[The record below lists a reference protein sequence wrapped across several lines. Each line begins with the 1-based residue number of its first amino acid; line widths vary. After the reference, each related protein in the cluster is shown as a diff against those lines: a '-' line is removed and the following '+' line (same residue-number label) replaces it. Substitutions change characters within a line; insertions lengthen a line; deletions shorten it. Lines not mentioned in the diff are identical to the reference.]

1 MKYIYG
7 TILTLTAMLLTLT
20 GCTSES
26 IGQESAQSQRLLI
39 DATVGK
45 GGATRTVTT
54 DLQSTSIVVGGS
66 VGAFIYRN
74 GETAPAPAALLETSI
89 EFADFG
95 VSKPYGYTNK
105 KLSSISGTSRLY
117 STAQPIFPEK
127 GSGDQLKVD
136 IYAYAP
142 HNADYTSLTTAQ
154 TFTVKT
160 DQSKE
165 ADYIA
170 SDLLYAKQ
178 TDVARANNGTGFKE
192 VPLTFDHKL
201 TKLIIE
207 LEQGDG
213 TGSLDGATVDLI
225 NVGTTGTIDLTDGTV
240 TISNNNNAQ
249 TGTVKVFKYG
259 YKKNADGTETAD
271 NTCKKGAAIIY
282 PHTAAELAN
291 AKVKITMSNGTTT
304 YTAKLAT
311 TNITKLDAKNSYT
324 YKVRVSADGISFS
337 AAISPW
343 TEEAE
348 RSVVSDLQ

>member
-26 IGQESAQSQRLLI
+26 IGQETAQSQRLLI

-54 DLQSTSIVVGGS
+54 DLQSTSIVEGGS
-66 VGAFIYRN
+66 VGAFIYRK
-74 GETAPAPAALLETSI
+74 GETAPAAPEETSI
-89 EFADFG
+89 ELDDDFG
-95 VSKPYGYTNK
+95 DSKDYGYTNK
-105 KLSSISGTSRLY
+105 ELSSISGTNRLY

-127 GSGDQLKVD
+127 GTGDKLKVD

-142 HNADYTSLTTAQ
+142 YKAAYTSLTEQ
-154 TFTVKT
+154 FFTVKT

-178 TDVARANNGTGFKE
+178 TDVARANNGTGFK
-192 VPLTFDHKL
+192 VVDLTFDHKL

-213 TGSLDGATVDLI
+213 ISSLDGATVDLI
-225 NVGTTGTIDLTDGTV
+225 NVGTTGKINLQTGAV
-240 TISNNNNAQ
+240 TINNSGIAQ
-249 TGTVKVFKYG
+249 TGTVNVFKYG
-259 YKKNADGTETAD
+259 YKTDAEGNETPD
-271 NTCKKGAAIIY
+271 NTCKEGAAIIY

-291 AKVKITMSNGTTT
+291 AKVRVNMPGGTTT

-324 YKVRVSADGISFS
+324 YKVRVSAQGISFS

-348 RSVVSDLQ
+348 RPVVSDLQ

>member
-20 GCTSES
+20 GCNSES
-26 IGQESAQSQRLLI
+26 TGQETDQPQRLLI

-45 GGATRTVTT
+45 GGATRTVNT

-66 VGAFIYRN
+66 VGAFIYRK
-74 GETAPAPAALLETSI
+74 GTTVETAPAEDDI
-89 EFADFG
+89 ENPGQTKAG
-95 VSKPYGYTNK
+95 YGYTNK

-117 STAQPIFPEK
+117 STAQPIFPEN
-127 GSGDQLKVD
+127 GTGDLLNVD
-136 IYAYAP
+136 IYVYAP
-142 HNADYTSLTTAQ
+142 YDAAYTSLTTQ
-154 TFTVKT
+154 LFTVKD
-160 DQSKE
+160 DQSKD

-178 TDVARANNGTGFKE
+178 TDVARANNSTGFKE

-225 NVGTTGTIDLTDGTV
+225 NVGTTGTIDLQTGAV
-240 TISNNNNAQ
+240 SINNSGSAQ

-259 YKKNADGTETAD
+259 YKKNADGIETAD

-291 AKVKITMSNGTTT
+291 AKVKITMSDGTTT

-311 TNITKLDAKNSYT
+311 TNITELDAKNSYT
-324 YKVRVSADGISFS
+324 YKVRVSADGITFS

-348 RSVVSDLQ
+348 RPVVSDLQ

>member
-20 GCTSES
+20 GCNSES
-26 IGQESAQSQRLLI
+26 TGQETAQSQRLLI

-45 GGATRTVTT
+45 GGATRTVNT

-66 VGAFIYRN
+66 VGAFIYRK
-74 GETAPAPAALLETSI
+74 GTTVETAPAEDDI
-89 EFADFG
+89 ENPGQTKAG
-95 VSKPYGYTNK
+95 YGYTNK

-117 STAQPIFPEK
+117 STAQPIFPEN
-127 GSGDQLKVD
+127 GTGDLLNVD
-136 IYAYAP
+136 IYVYAP
-142 HNADYTSLTTAQ
+142 YDAAYTSLTTQ
-154 TFTVKT
+154 LFTVKD

-170 SDLLYAKQ
+170 SDLLYAKKAN
-178 TDVARANNGTGFKE
+178 VARISAASGFQD
-192 VPLTFDHKL
+192 VPLTFDHML

-225 NVGTTGTIDLTDGTV
+225 NVGTTGTIDLQTGAV
-240 TISNNNNAQ
+240 SINNSGSAQ

-259 YKKNADGTETAD
+259 YKKNADDTETAD
-271 NTCKKGAAIIY
+271 NTCTKGAVVVY

-291 AKVKITMSNGTTT
+291 AKVRIKMPGGTTT
-304 YTAKLAT
+304 YTASLAT
-311 TNITKLDAKNSYT
+311 TNITELDAKNSYT

-348 RSVVSDLQ
+348 RPVVSDLQ

>member
-26 IGQESAQSQRLLI
+26 IGQETAQSQRLLI

-54 DLQSTSIVVGGS
+54 DLQSTSIVEGGS
-66 VGAFIYRN
+66 VGAFIYRK
-74 GETAPAPAALLETSI
+74 GETAPAAPEETSI

-95 VSKPYGYTNK
+95 DSKDYGYTNK
-105 KLSSISGTSRLY
+105 ELSSISGTNRLY

-127 GSGDQLKVD
+127 GSGDKLKVD

-142 HNADYTSLTTAQ
+142 YNAAYTSLTEQ
-154 TFTVKT
+154 TFTVKA

-170 SDLLYAKQ
+170 SDLLYANK
-178 TDVARANNGTGFKE
+178 TDVARANNGTGFK
-192 VPLTFDHKL
+192 VVDLTFDHKL

-213 TGSLDGATVDLI
+213 ISSLDGATVELI
-225 NVGTTGTIDLTDGTV
+225 NVGTTGKINLQTGTV
-240 TISNNNNAQ
+240 TISNSTNAQ

-259 YKKNADGTETAD
+259 YKTDAEGNETVD

-291 AKVKITMSNGTTT
+291 AKVQITMPGAT

-311 TNITKLDAKNSYT
+311 TNITQLDAKNSYT
-324 YKVRVSADGISFS
+324 YKVRVSAEGISFS
-337 AAISPW
+337 ATISPW

>member
-26 IGQESAQSQRLLI
+26 IGQETAQSQRLLI

-54 DLQSTSIVVGGS
+54 DLQSTRIVEGGS
-66 VGAFIYRN
+66 VGAFIYRK
-74 GETAPAPAALLETSI
+74 GETAPAAPLETSI

-95 VSKPYGYTNK
+95 DSKDYGYTNK
-105 KLSSISGTSRLY
+105 ELSSISGTSRLY

-127 GSGDQLKVD
+127 GTGDQLKVD

-142 HNADYTSLTTAQ
+142 YDAAYTSLTTAQ
-154 TFTVKT
+154 TFTVKA

-178 TDVARANNGTGFKE
+178 TDVARANNGTGIK
-192 VPLTFDHKL
+192 VVDLTFDHKL

-207 LEQGDG
+207 LEKGDG
-213 TGSLDGATVDLI
+213 ISSLDGATVELI
-225 NVGTTGTIDLTDGTV
+225 NVGTTGKINLQTGAV
-240 TISNNNNAQ
+240 TINNSGSAQ
-249 TGTVKVFKYG
+249 TGTVNVFKYG
-259 YKKNADGTETAD
+259 YKKNAAGTETAD
-271 NTCKKGAAIIY
+271 NTCKEGAAIIY
-282 PHTAAELAN
+282 PHTAAELAD
-291 AKVKITMSNGTTT
+291 AKVKITMSGGTTT

-311 TNITKLDAKNSYT
+311 TNITQLAAKNSYT
-324 YKVRVSADGISFS
+324 YKVRVSAEGISFS

>member
-7 TILTLTAMLLTLT
+7 TILTLTVMLLTLT
-20 GCTSES
+20 GCNSES
-26 IGQESAQSQRLLI
+26 TGQETVQPQRLLI

-54 DLQSTSIVVGGS
+54 DLQSTSIVEGGS
-66 VGAFIYRN
+66 VGAFIYRK
-74 GETAPAPAALLETSI
+74 GTTVETAPAEDDI
-89 EFADFG
+89 ENPGQTKA
-95 VSKPYGYTNK
+95 SYGYTNK
-105 KLSSISGTSRLY
+105 KLSSISGTNRLY

-142 HNADYTSLTTAQ
+142 YDAAYSSLTTQIFA
-154 TFTVKT
+154 VKD

-165 ADYIA
+165 TDYIA

-178 TDVARANNGTGFKE
+178 TGVARANDGTGFKE
-192 VPLTFDHKL
+192 VPLTFDHML

-213 TGSLDGATVDLI
+213 TGSLAGATVELI
-225 NVGTTGTIDLTDGTV
+225 NVGTTGTIKLTDGTV
-240 TISNNNNAQ
+240 TINNSGSAQ
-249 TGTVKVFKYG
+249 TGTVSVFKYG
-259 YKKNADGTETAD
+259 YKKNADDTETAD
-271 NTCKKGAAIIY
+271 NTCTKGAVVVY

-291 AKVKITMSNGTTT
+291 AKVRIKMPGGTTT
-304 YTAKLAT
+304 YTASLAT
-311 TNITKLDAKNSYT
+311 TNITELDAKNSYT
-324 YKVRVSADGISFS
+324 YKVRVSADGITFS

-348 RSVVSDLQ
+348 RPVVSDLQ

>member
-26 IGQESAQSQRLLI
+26 IGQETAQSQRLLI

-45 GGATRTVTT
+45 GGATRTVNT
-54 DLQSTSIVVGGS
+54 DLQSTRIVEGGS
-66 VGAFIYRN
+66 VGAFIYRK
-74 GETAPAPAALLETSI
+74 GYTEPAAPPAPEETSI

-95 VSKPYGYTNK
+95 QSKNYGYTNK
-105 KLSSISGTSRLY
+105 ELSSISGTNRLY

-127 GSGDQLKVD
+127 GSGDELKVD

-142 HNADYTSLTTAQ
+142 YDATYTSLTTQ
-154 TFTVKT
+154 TFKVKT

-178 TDVARANNGTGFKE
+178 TDVARADNGTGFK
-192 VPLTFDHKL
+192 VVDLIFVHKL

-213 TGSLDGATVDLI
+213 ISSLDGATVDLI
-225 NVGTTGTIDLTDGTV
+225 NVGTKGTINLQTGAVSST
-240 TISNNNNAQ
+240 Q
-249 TGTVKVFKYG
+249 TGTVRVFKYG
-259 YKKNADGTETAD
+259 FKTDADGNETAD
-271 NTCKKGAAIIY
+271 NTCIKGAAIIY

-291 AKVKITMSNGTTT
+291 AKVRVNMPGSTTT

-324 YKVRVSADGISFS
+324 YKVRVSAEGISFS

>member
-26 IGQESAQSQRLLI
+26 IGQETAQSQRLLI

-54 DLQSTSIVVGGS
+54 DLQSTSIVEGGS
-66 VGAFIYRN
+66 VGAFIYRK
-74 GETAPAPAALLETSI
+74 GESAAAAPLETSI

-95 VSKPYGYTNK
+95 QSKNYGYTNK
-105 KLSSISGTSRLY
+105 KLSSISGTTRLY
-117 STAQPIFPEK
+117 STAQPIFPENGTNEQK
-127 GSGDQLKVD
+127 KVD

-142 HNADYTSLTTAQ
+142 YNAAYTSLTTAQ
-154 TFTVKT
+154 TFTVKD

-240 TISNNNNAQ
+240 TISNSNNAQ

-259 YKKNADGTETAD
+259 YKKNADDTETAD

>member
-26 IGQESAQSQRLLI
+26 IGQETAQSQRLLI

-45 GGATRTVTT
+45 GGATRTVNT
-54 DLQSTSIVVGGS
+54 DLQSTRIVEGGS
-66 VGAFIYRN
+66 VGAFIYRK
-74 GETAPAPAALLETSI
+74 GTTVETAPAEDDI
-89 EFADFG
+89 ENPGQTKAG
-95 VSKPYGYTNK
+95 YGYTNK

-117 STAQPIFPEK
+117 STTQPIFPEN
-127 GSGDQLKVD
+127 GTGDLLNVD
-136 IYAYAP
+136 IYVYAP
-142 HNADYTSLTTAQ
+142 YDAAYTSLTTQ
-154 TFTVKT
+154 LFTVKD

-178 TDVARANNGTGFKE
+178 TDVARANNSTGFKE

-213 TGSLDGATVDLI
+213 TGSLAGATVDLI
-225 NVGTTGTIDLTDGTV
+225 NVGTTGTIDLQTGAV
-240 TISNNNNAQ
+240 SINNSGSAQ

-259 YKKNADGTETAD
+259 YKKNADDTETAD
-271 NTCKKGAAIIY
+271 NTCTKGAAIIY
-282 PHTAAELAN
+282 PHTAAELAD

-311 TNITKLDAKNSYT
+311 TNITKLDASNVYS
-324 YKVRVSADGISFS
+324 YKVRVSAEGVRLMTTIQ
-337 AAISPW
+337 PW
-343 TEEAE
+343 QNGTEKADNA
-348 RSVVSDLQ
+348 SID

>member
-26 IGQESAQSQRLLI
+26 IGQETAQSQRLLI

-54 DLQSTSIVVGGS
+54 DLQSTSIVEGGS
-66 VGAFIYRN
+66 VGAFIYRK
-74 GETAPAPAALLETSI
+74 GETAPAAPEETSI

-95 VSKPYGYTNK
+95 DSKDYGYTNK
-105 KLSSISGTSRLY
+105 ELSSISGTNRLY

-142 HNADYTSLTTAQ
+142 YKAAYTSLTEQ
-154 TFTVKT
+154 LFTVKT
-160 DQSKE
+160 DQSKD

-178 TDVARANNGTGFKE
+178 TDVARANDGTGFKE

-213 TGSLDGATVDLI
+213 ISSLDGATVDLI
-225 NVGTTGTIDLTDGTV
+225 NVVTTGKINLQTGAVSST
-240 TISNNNNAQ
+240 Q
-249 TGTVKVFKYG
+249 TGTVNVFKYG
-259 YKKNADGTETAD
+259 YKTDAEGNETPD
-271 NTCKKGAAIIY
+271 NTCKQGAAIIY
-282 PHTAAELAN
+282 PHTAAELAD
-291 AKVKITMSNGTTT
+291 AKVKITMPGSTTT

-311 TNITKLDAKNSYT
+311 TKITKLDAKNSYT
-324 YKVRVSADGISFS
+324 YKVRVSAEGISFS

-348 RSVVSDLQ
+348 RPVVSDLQ